1 MAQILFDQVR
11 DFTGG
16 LNFRADQ
23 FQLADNESPFI
34 LNMDVDPR
42 GGVFTRA
49 GYKKKHTTQVSGN
62 WNPKGLFNYKDAS
75 SPRIILNTGYEVV
88 NSVPTDGKIY
98 QSSGSNFSTIQY
110 SSGNDIAVKSPNGVG
125 VTQWLDTLYLAVGK
139 DASQMY
145 KWNQNDTYAT
155 ALLASGPTWQPYQNP
170 VGGYMPRAEHARAH
184 ANKLFVANTKELN
197 NDATP
202 TLVDYP
208 NRLRWSHEN
217 RPEDWFQDDYI
228 DIVAGGEGIRGLAIV
243 DGQLL
248 IFKPKAVYL
257 LMGYDVDSFQ
267 LVELSTT
274 VGIQYPQHV
283 VEGSGGAY
291 FFDYPAGLLFYNRNG
306 IQDLFSRLK
315 PVIDTNRLNA
325 NKLTDLTLSYVN
337 DRLWM
342 SAPFD
347 VRNTGI
353 AVDYSNMNF
362 IFDPSIGRS
371 GAFTMYQSASYAN
384 AATPSA
390 ISPYGLLSGC
400 DWTDDDGEIW
410 HLMIHPDSNF
420 KYVMYVD
427 EFDYLDNVAQNQ
439 TDDIVEG
446 DDLGDYTTNYTTSWF
461 YDDRY
466 VQDKTFVRSLYVV
479 RPVDEDTQIVVNVYH
494 DFNNEDT
501 VTSHTIDLMPVI
513 VGGIWGTGL
522 WGTAEFGESNL
533 REGIQRGG
541 RLKRA
546 KATQLEFVGPT
557 ALTTGTVGRQ
567 WGLNSIAYKFKRRKV
582 RSQK

>member
-1 MAQILFDQVR
+1 MAEILFDQVR

-23 FQLADNESPFI
+23 FQLAKNESPFI
-34 LNMDVDPR
+34 LNLDVDPR
-42 GGVFTRA
+42 GGVFSRA

-62 WNPKGLFNYKDAS
+62 WNPKGLFNYKDTA

-88 NSVPTDGKIY
+88 SMVPTNGKIY

-110 SSGNDIAVKSPNGVG
+110 SAGNDIAVKSTNGAS
-125 VTQWLDTLYLAVGK
+125 VTQWLDTLYFAVGK
-139 DASQMY
+139 DSSQMY
-145 KWNQNDTYAT
+145 KYVVGDTYAT

-170 VGGYMPRAEHARAH
+170 VGGYMPRAELVRAH

-197 NDATP
+197 DDATP
-202 TLVDYP
+202 SLIDHP
-208 NRLRWSHEN
+208 NRIRWSHEN
-217 RPEDWFQDDYI
+217 SPENWFQDDYI

-283 VEGSGGAY
+283 VEGAGGAY

-315 PVIDTNRLNA
+315 PIIDTNRLNA

-347 VRNTGI
+347 ITNTGT

-362 IFDPSIGRS
+362 IFDPSIGQS
-371 GAFTMYQSASYAN
+371 GAFTMYQSAAYSN
-384 AATPSA
+384 DATPNP
-390 ISPYGLLSGC
+390 ILPYGLLSGC

-410 HLMIHPDSNF
+410 HLMIHPNENF

-427 EFDYLDNVAQNQ
+427 EFEYSDNIAQNQ
-439 TDDIVEG
+439 TDDILEG
-446 DDLGDYTTNYTTSWF
+446 DDAGDYTTNYTTSWF

-479 RPVDEDTQIVVNVYH
+479 RPVDENTQIIVNVYH
-494 DFNNEDT
+494 DFNNELIT
-501 VTSHTIDLMPVI
+501 TSHIIDLMPVI
-513 VGGIWGTGL
+513 DGGVWGTGL
-522 WGTAEFGESNL
+522 WDTAEFGESNL

-546 KATQLEFVGPT
+546 KSTQLEFIGPT
-557 ALTTGTVGRQ
+557 GLNTGTVGRQ

>member
-23 FQLADNESPFI
+23 FQLANNESPFI

-42 GGVFTRA
+42 GGVFARA
-49 GYKKKHTTQVSGN
+49 GYRKKHTTQVSGN

-98 QSSGSNFSTIQY
+98 QSTGGNFSTIQY
-110 SSGNDIAVKSPNGVG
+110 SSGNDVAIKSANGAG
-125 VTQWLDTLYLAVGK
+125 VTQWLDTIYIAVGK
-139 DASQMY
+139 DGSQMY

-170 VGGYMPRAEHARAH
+170 VGGYMPRAEHVRAH

-197 NDATP
+197 DDATP
-202 TLVDYP
+202 TLVDHP
-208 NRLRWSHEN
+208 NRIRWSHEN
-217 RPEDWFQDDYI
+217 RPEDWYQDDYI

-325 NKLTDLTLSYVN
+325 NRLTDLTLSYVN

-347 VRNTGI
+347 IRNTGT

-384 AATPSA
+384 AATPSP
-390 ISPYGLLSGC
+390 ILPYGLLSGC

-410 HLMIHPDSNF
+410 HLMIHPNDNF
-420 KYVMYVD
+420 KYVMYID
-427 EFDYLDNVAQNQ
+427 EFEYSDNVAQNQ
-439 TDDIVEG
+439 TDDILEG
-446 DDLGDYTTNYTTSWF
+446 NELGDYTTNYTTSWF

-479 RPVDEDTQIVVNVYH
+479 RPVDENTQIVVNVYH
-494 DFNNEDT
+494 DFNNED
-501 VTSHTIDLMPVI
+501 VITSHTIDLMPV
-513 VGGIWGTGL
+513 VTGGV
-522 WGTAEFGESNL
+522 WGTAIFGTSVFGESDL

-557 ALTTGTVGRQ
+557 ALTTGTTGRQ

>member
-1 MAQILFDQVR
+1 MAQILFDQKR

-23 FQLADNESPFI
+23 FQLKDNESPFI
-34 LNMDVDPR
+34 LNVDVDPR

-49 GYKKKHTTQVSGN
+49 GYRKKHTTQVSGN
-62 WNPKGLFNYKDAS
+62 WTPKGLFNYKDAQ
-75 SPRIILNTGYEVV
+75 SPRIILNTGKE
-88 NSVPTDGKIY
+88 NSTAGKIY
-98 QSSGSNFSTIQY
+98 QSSGNDFSTIEY
-110 SSGNDIAVKSPNGVG
+110 AVYTDIAVESTNGAS
-125 VTQWLDTLYLAVGK
+125 VTQWLDTIYMAVGK

-145 KWNQNDTYAT
+145 KWNQNNTYAV
-155 ALLASGPTWQPYQNP
+155 ALAASGPTWQPYQSP
-170 VGGYMPRAEHARAH
+170 TGGYMPRAEHVRAH

-202 TLVDYP
+202 SLIDHP
-208 NRLRWSHEN
+208 NRIRWSHEN

-291 FFDYPAGLLFYNRNG
+291 FFDYPAGLFFYNRNG

-315 PVIDTNRLNA
+315 PIIDTNRINA
-325 NKLTDLTLSYVN
+325 NKLPDLTMSYVN

-347 VRNTGI
+347 LTNSGTNP
-353 AVDYSNMNF
+353 DYSNMNF
-362 IFDPSIGRS
+362 IFDPSIGQS
-371 GAFTMYQSASYAN
+371 GAFTMYQSAIYAN
-384 AATPSA
+384 AATPSS
-390 ISPYGLLSGC
+390 ITGYGLLSGC
-400 DWTDDDGEIW
+400 DWTDSTGDIW
-410 HLMIHPDSNF
+410 HLMINPNENF

-427 EFDYLDNVAQNQ
+427 EFDYSDNIAQNQ
-439 TDDIVEG
+439 TDDIPEG
-446 DDLGDYTTNYTTSWF
+446 DELGDYTTNFVTPWF

-466 VQDKTFVRSLYVV
+466 VQDKTFVRSLYVI
-479 RPVDEDTQIVVNVYH
+479 RPVDQNTQIKVNVYH
-494 DFNNEDT
+494 DFNSED
-501 VTSHTIDLMPVI
+501 VITSHTIDLMPVTE
-513 VGGIWGTGL
+513 GGVWGTGL
-522 WGTAEFGESNL
+522 WGTAEFGETDL
-533 REGIQRGG
+533 KEGIQRGG

-546 KATQLEFVGPT
+546 KATQLQFIGP
-557 ALTTGTVGRQ
+557 LGSTTDTDGRQ
-567 WGLNSIAYKFKRRKV
+567 WGINSIAYKFKRRKV

>member
-23 FQLADNESPFI
+23 FQLASNESPFV

-42 GGVFTRA
+42 GGVFARA
-49 GYKKKHTTQVSGN
+49 GYRKKHTTQVSGN

-98 QSSGSNFSTIQY
+98 QSTGSNFSTIQY
-110 SSGNDIAVKSPNGVG
+110 SSGNDVAVKSSNGAG
-125 VTQWLDTLYLAVGK
+125 VTQWLDTLYFAVGK

-197 NDATP
+197 DDATP
-202 TLVDYP
+202 TLVDHP
-208 NRLRWSHEN
+208 NRIRWSHEN

-347 VRNTGI
+347 IRNTGT

-384 AATPSA
+384 AATPSP
-390 ISPYGLLSGC
+390 ITPFGLLSGC

-427 EFDYLDNVAQNQ
+427 EFEYSDNVAQNQ
-439 TDDIVEG
+439 TDDIIEG
-446 DDLGDYTTNYTTSWF
+446 NELGDYTTNYTTSWF

-494 DFNNEDT
+494 DFNNED
-501 VTSHTIDLMPVI
+501 VITSHTIDLMPV
-513 VGGIWGTGL
+513 VTGGV
-522 WGTAEFGESNL
+522 WGTAIFGTSEFGESNL